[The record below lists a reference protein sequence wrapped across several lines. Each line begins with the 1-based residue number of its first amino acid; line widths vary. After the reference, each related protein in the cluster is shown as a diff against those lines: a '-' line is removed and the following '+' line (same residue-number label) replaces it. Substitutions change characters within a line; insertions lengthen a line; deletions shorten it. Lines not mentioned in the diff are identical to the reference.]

1 MTTATATRPKKG
13 ARTAASGTELNVG
26 EFLAAIQNAG
36 HAIPSRAVKPIY
48 QSVLIRDGR
57 ILSSDGEVLIDSPCQ
72 IDATLLLPHSRL
84 VAILKTC
91 RPDGTVTLT
100 TGDTSCTIE
109 SGGGKWTLPTEH
121 AGEYPTWAVTG
132 ADPVARLPA
141 DQFRRMV
148 RAVAYAVDE
157 ESSRY
162 ALGGVCI
169 EVKDGIVSFVATD
182 GRRLSRVEA
191 EVEQAVDDSVTLVPA
206 RALDI
211 MGRLAIGDGAV
222 QLEATSRE
230 VVCSIDSGTKVTAR
244 LLEGRFPKW
253 REVIPDRPDAVPTT
267 VDRYAVEAAVR
278 AAKICQDDV
287 SKGVQFVFSQ
297 EGLWL
302 HSQSSANGEAS
313 VTCDVVKPGQAV
325 SVKLDP
331 DFVLQFLQSLPADN
345 EPTIDVE
352 VVDAQSAVVM
362 RTDDYLGLIM
372 PLAKD

>member
-1 MTTATATRPKKG
+1 
-13 ARTAASGTELNVG
+13 LNVG
-26 EFLAAIQNAG
+26 EFLAALQNAG
-36 HAIPSRAVKPIY
+36 HAVPTRAVKPIY

-57 ILSSDGEVLIDSPCQ
+57 ILSSDGEVLIDSPCEIQ
-72 IDATLLLPHSRL
+72 ATLLLPHSRL

-91 RPDGTVTLT
+91 KADGSVTLT
-100 TGDTSCTIE
+100 EDETSCTIE
-109 SGGGKWTLPTEH
+109 SGGGKWTLPTEQ
-121 AGEYPTWAVTG
+121 AGEYPSWAVSG
-132 ADPVARLPA
+132 AEPVARLPA

-148 RAVAYAVDE
+148 RAVAYAVDD

-169 EVKDGIVSFVATD
+169 DVQDGKVSFVATD
-182 GRRLSRVEA
+182 GRRLSKVEA
-191 EVEQAVDDSVTLVPA
+191 EVDQAVNDSQTLVPA

-211 MGRLAIGDGAV
+211 MGRLAVGNGAV
-222 QLEATSRE
+222 QLEATGKE
-230 VVCSIDSGTKVTAR
+230 VVCSIDGGTTVIAR

-253 REVIPDRPDAVPTT
+253 RDVIPDRPDAVPST
-267 VDRYAVEAAVR
+267 VDRYAMEAAVR

-287 SKGVQFVFSQ
+287 SRGVQFSFSKD
-297 EGLWL
+297 GLWL
-302 HSQSSANGEAS
+302 HAQSSANGEAS
-313 VTCDVVKPGQAV
+313 VTCDVVSFGQAV

-331 DFVLQFLQSLPADN
+331 DFVLEFLQSLPADN

>member
-1 MTTATATRPKKG
+1 M
-13 ARTAASGTELNVG
+13 NVG
-26 EFLAAIQNAG
+26 EFLTTLQNAG
-36 HAIPSRAVKPIY
+36 HAVPTRAVKPIY
-48 QSVLIRDGR
+48 QSVLIRSGR

-72 IDATLLLPHSRL
+72 IDATLMLPHARL

-91 RPDGTVTLT
+91 RLDGTVTLAA
-100 TGDTSCTIE
+100 GDTNCTIE
-109 SGGGKWTLPTEH
+109 SGGGKWTVPTEQPS
-121 AGEYPTWAVTG
+121 EYPTWNVEG
-132 ADPVARLPA
+132 AEPVARLPA

-148 RAVAYAVDE
+148 KAVAYAVDD

-169 EVKDGIVSFVATD
+169 DVQDGVVSFVATD
-182 GRRLSRVEA
+182 GRRLSKVEA
-191 EVEQAVDDSVTLVPA
+191 EIDQDVDDSQTLIPA

-211 MGRLAIGDGAV
+211 MGRLAVGDGAV
-222 QLEATSRE
+222 QLEATGRE
-230 VVCSIDSGTKVTAR
+230 VVCTIDNGTIVTAR
-244 LLEGRFPKW
+244 LLEGRFPNW
-253 REVIPDRPDAVPTT
+253 RDVIPDRPDAVPST

-313 VTCDVVKPGQAV
+313 VTCDVVKAGQAV

-331 DFVLQFLQSLPADN
+331 DFVLQFLQSLPGDN

-352 VVDAQSAVVM
+352 AVDGQSAVVM

>member
-1 MTTATATRPKKG
+1 MTATATRPKKG

-26 EFLAAIQNAG
+26 EFLTTLQNAG
-36 HAIPSRAVKPIY
+36 HAVPTRAVKPIY
-48 QSVLIRDGR
+48 QSVLIRSGR

-72 IDATLLLPHSRL
+72 IDATLMLPHARL

-91 RPDGTVTLT
+91 RLDGTVTLAA
-100 TGDTSCTIE
+100 GDTNCTIE
-109 SGGGKWTLPTEH
+109 SGGGKWTVPTEQPS
-121 AGEYPTWAVTG
+121 EYPTWNVEG
-132 ADPVARLPA
+132 AEPVARLPA

-148 RAVAYAVDE
+148 KAVAYAVDD

-169 EVKDGIVSFVATD
+169 DVQDGVVSFVATD
-182 GRRLSRVEA
+182 GRRLSKVEA
-191 EVEQAVDDSVTLVPA
+191 EIDQDVDDSQTLIPA

-211 MGRLAIGDGAV
+211 MGRLAVGDGAV
-222 QLEATSRE
+222 QLEATGRE
-230 VVCSIDSGTKVTAR
+230 VVCTIDNGTIVTAR
-244 LLEGRFPKW
+244 LLEGRFPNW
-253 REVIPDRPDAVPTT
+253 RDVIPDRPDAVPST

-313 VTCDVVKPGQAV
+313 VTCDVVKAGQAV

-331 DFVLQFLQSLPADN
+331 DFVLQFLQSLPGDN

-352 VVDAQSAVVM
+352 AVDGQSAVVM